1 MPCKIPIGNSKAP
14 AIKKPHKPSAKHVK
28 TCVNHAA
35 MQANAIIQPI
45 ISPVKL
51 DWQEAICC
59 QADRQIV
66 PTCVG
71 KYGLHQV
78 THRMKEKVAV
88 LGVKV

>member
-1 MPCKIPIGNSKAP
+1 
-14 AIKKPHKPSAKHVK
+14 
-28 TCVNHAA
+28 
-35 MQANAIIQPI
+35 
-45 ISPVKL
+45 L

-59 QADRQIV
+59 QADGQIA